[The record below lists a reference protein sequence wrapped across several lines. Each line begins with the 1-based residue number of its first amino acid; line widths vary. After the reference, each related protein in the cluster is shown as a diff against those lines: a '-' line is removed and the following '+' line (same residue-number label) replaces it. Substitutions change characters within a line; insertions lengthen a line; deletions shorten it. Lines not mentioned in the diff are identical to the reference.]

1 MVGLQFS
8 IPIFD
13 WGMGKGRV
21 RMAKAKA
28 EVVRN
33 QIEQEEIDYRQELYT
48 LISQFYNQ
56 RNQCA
61 VARRA
66 RDVAD
71 RRYEIA
77 LENFRRGTT
86 SVTEM
91 NTAQS
96 ERDDANQTYV
106 SAMAAFWNYYYSLR
120 RKTLYDFITHT
131 DISAE
136 FDKLIEAE

>member
-1 MVGLQFS
+1 MQ
-8 IPIFD
+8 
-13 WGMGKGRV
+13 
-21 RMAKAKA
+21 
-28 EVVRN
+28 
-33 QIEQEEIDYRQELYT
+33 
-48 LISQFYNQ
+48 
-56 RNQCA
+56 
-61 VARRA
+61 RRA

>member
-1 MVGLQFS
+1 MQFS

-28 EVVRN
+28 EMLHN
-33 QIEQEEIDYRQELYT
+33 QIEQDQIDYRHAVYT
-48 LISQFYNQ
+48 LIEQFYNQ

-61 VARRA
+61 VARKA
-66 RDVAD
+66 REVAD
-71 RRYEIA
+71 RRYAIA
-77 LENFRRGTT
+77 MENFRRGTI

-91 NTAQS
+91 NTAQT
-96 ERDDANQTYV
+96 EKDEANQTYV

-120 RKTLYDFITHT
+120 RKTLYDFISHT
-131 DISAE
+131 DINVE
-136 FDKLIEAE
+136 FDKLIAE